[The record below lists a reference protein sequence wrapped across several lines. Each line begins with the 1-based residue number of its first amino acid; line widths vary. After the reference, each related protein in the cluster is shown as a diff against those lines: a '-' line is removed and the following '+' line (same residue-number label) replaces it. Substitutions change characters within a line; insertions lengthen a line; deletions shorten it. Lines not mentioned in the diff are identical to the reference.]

1 MENAKIKKL
10 EPKEWLDRVI
20 DNLDQLYILD
30 NALRPEEVTYT
41 CLDVANCGR
50 EFPQIHLGAE
60 NVRLF
65 ASVLSLPIERSEVKS
80 WDDGWVSE
88 TQYYVELSITYRA
101 HKIFGLQNVDIEG
114 RELP

>member
-1 MENAKIKKL
+1 MENAKIKML

-30 NALRPEEVTYT
+30 NALRPSEVKSTR
-41 CLDVANCGR
+41 LSFGHDG
-50 EFPQIHLGAE
+50 FPRLHVGPE
-60 NVRLF
+60 NVRIF
-65 ASVLSLPIERSEVKS
+65 ASVLSLPIERSEVRT

-101 HKIFGLQNVDIEG
+101 HKIFGLQDVDIEG
-114 RELP
+114 RDLP

>member
-20 DNLDQLYILD
+20 DSLDQLYILD
-30 NALRPEEVTYT
+30 NALRPSEVKST
-41 CLDVANCGR
+41 CLSFAHNG
-50 EFPQIHLGAE
+50 FPKLHVRPE

-65 ASVLSLPIERSEVKS
+65 ASVLSLPIERSEAMS
-80 WDDGWVSE
+80 WDDGWASE

-101 HKIFGLQNVDIEG
+101 HKIFGLQDVDIEG
-114 RELP
+114 RDLP

>member
-30 NALRPEEVTYT
+30 NALRPSEVEST
-41 CLDVANCGR
+41 CISYAHAGYPSLHA
-50 EFPQIHLGAE
+50 GAE

-65 ASVLSLPIERSEVKS
+65 AKILSLPVERSNTRI
-80 WDDGWVSE
+80 DDDSPYY
-88 TQYYVELSITYRA
+88 TRYYVELSITYRA
-101 HKIFGLQNVDIEG
+101 HKIFGLQYVDAEG
-114 RELP
+114 RDIP

>member
-20 DNLDQLYILD
+20 DNLDQLYLLAH
-30 NALRPEEVTYT
+30 ALRPSEVKLT
-41 CLDVANCGR
+41 CLSFAHDG
-50 EFPQIHLGAE
+50 FPGLHVGSE
-60 NVRLF
+60 NVRIF
-65 ASVLSLPIERSEVKS
+65 ASVLSLPIERSEVRT

-101 HKIFGLQNVDIEG
+101 HKIFGLQDVDIEG
-114 RELP
+114 RDLP